1 MDKKCQHSSLS
12 HTSENRYKKLLS
24 TTLILSIGTIIS
36 KLMTY
41 VVLTPLYTDT
51 LHPDEFGFVE
61 IVVQTA
67 NLLMPLV
74 SLGINQAVLRFGM
87 DGETDRGSV
96 LTTGLMVNL
105 AGFLLFL
112 LFYPLV
118 KMIPTYGDYA
128 LLTYAFVFTSITHY
142 LFAYSVKSM
151 HKATLFTISVIIGT
165 TILVGLDILFLAVL
179 DMGVTGYI
187 LAIILSDAICSVI
200 LILTAKLHRYI
211 CLANLKKSVVRA
223 MLKYSIPLIP
233 NSALWWLTDYSDRFM
248 LSLYDNAGGSNAS
261 GLTATGL
268 YSLAYRLP
276 NMLVMVCGIFMDAW
290 QMSVLSEKSRLE
302 RQKFFSNVYQMYQS
316 IIFVGASGLIL
327 GSKLITYIMAQD
339 PAYYPS
345 WQYIPT
351 LVFAT
356 AMSCFVTFLGSV
368 YIIEKKSKSSLI
380 TTVIGTVMNIG
391 LNFILIP
398 RMGAHGAAIATAVSY
413 GFVFVFRAIHTRK
426 FIPIEWDLPRLSIN
440 LSLITAQCFVMV
452 FEVTGWEFIVS
463 GMFAIVLVINFRLL
477 LSSVKQFFLSRK
489 GG

>member
-1 MDKKCQHSSLS
+1 MS
-12 HTSENRYKKLLS
+12 SENRYKKLLS

-51 LHPDEFGFVE
+51 LTPDEFGFVE
-61 IVVQTA
+61 LVVQTA

-96 LTTGLMVNL
+96 LTTGLVVNI

-118 KMIPTYGDYA
+118 RMIPDFGEYA
-128 LLTYAFVFTSITHY
+128 LLTYLFVFSSITHY

-151 HKATLFTISVIIGT
+151 HKATLFTICVIIGT
-165 TILVGLDILFLAVL
+165 TITVVLDILFLAVW

-187 LAIILSDAICSVI
+187 LAIALSDLTCSVI
-200 LILTAKLHRYI
+200 LILSAKLHRY
-211 CLANLKKSVVRA
+211 LRMDKLKKPVAKA

-248 LSLYDNAGGSNAS
+248 LYKYDNTGGSSTS

-276 NMLVMVCGIFMDAW
+276 NMLIMVCGIFMDAW

-302 RQKFFSNVYQMYQS
+302 RQKFFSNVFKMYQS

-356 AMSCFVTFLGSV
+356 VMSCFVTFLGSI
-368 YIIEKKSKSSLI
+368 YIVEKKSKSSLV
-380 TTVIGTVMNIG
+380 TTIIGTVLNIAA
-391 LNFILIP
+391 NFVLIP
-398 RMGAHGAAIATAVSY
+398 IMGAHGAALATAVSY
-413 GFVFVFRAIHTRK
+413 GFVFVLRAFHTRK
-426 FIPIEWDLPRLSIN
+426 FIPIEWDLSRLFVN
-440 LSLITAQCFVMV
+440 LALITTQCFVMV
-452 FEVTGWEFIVS
+452 FEVSGWEYIVS
-463 GMFAIVLVINFRLL
+463 GMFAVVLVINFRLL
-477 LSSVKQFFLSRK
+477 LGSVKQLILSRK

>member
-1 MDKKCQHSSLS
+1 MSA
-12 HTSENRYKKLLS
+12 ENRYKKLLS

-51 LHPDEFGFVE
+51 LNPDEFGFVE

-96 LTTGLMVNL
+96 LTTGLAVNL
-105 AGFLLFL
+105 SGFLIFL

-118 KMIPTYGDYA
+118 QLIPTYGDYA
-128 LLTYAFVFTSITHY
+128 LLTYGFVFTSITHY

-151 HKATLFTISVIIGT
+151 HKATLFTICVIIGT
-165 TILVGLDILFLAVL
+165 TITVVLDILFLKVWN
-179 DMGVTGYI
+179 MGVVGYI
-187 LAIILSDAICSVI
+187 LAISLSDLICSVI
-200 LILTAKLHRYI
+200 LILSAKLHRYI
-211 CLANLKKSVVRA
+211 RLANLKKNVVRA

-248 LSLYDNAGGSNAS
+248 LSMYDNAGGSNTS

-302 RQKFFSNVYQMYQS
+302 RQKFFSNVFQMYQS

-368 YIIEKKSKSSLI
+368 YIVEKKSKSSLV

-391 LNFILIP
+391 LNAVLIP
-398 RMGAHGAAIATAVSY
+398 TMGAHGAAIATAASY
-413 GFVFVFRAIHTRK
+413 GFVFVLRGFHTRK
-426 FIPIEWDLPRLSIN
+426 FIPIEWHLPRLFIN
-440 LSLITAQCFVMV
+440 LTLITAQCFVMV
-452 FEVTGWEFIVS
+452 FETDYWEYLVG
-463 GMFAIVLVINFRLL
+463 GMFGVVLIINFRYLL
-477 LSSVKQFFLSRK
+477 GSIKQLLLSRK